1 MHIPK
6 VSNMTSPTSGQEV
19 ANQFIIETE
28 NGEVFQS
35 YDSIIGIKERG
46 QVTLDETY
54 WEYSTTTAKYRN
66 QWLGEK
72 KPETQRKIDSGEYKL
87 ANLNIR
93 F

>member
-6 VSNMTSPTSGQEV
+6 VSNMTSPTSGSEV

-35 YDSIIGIKERG
+35 YDSIIGVKERG

-54 WEYSTTTAKYRN
+54 WNYSTTTGKYRN
-66 QWLGEK
+66 QWLDEK
-72 KPETQRKIDSGEYKL
+72 KPETQAKIDSGEYKL
-87 ANLNIR
+87 ANLNMR